1 MKSQKLAAFYSS
13 LSRLTSIYSPI
24 VGKVISAAEMGDLL
38 GFPLAT
44 IKYLSRLTTFI
55 CSDSQQ
61 KSVLLITLMCHRC
74 RLTQGHSE
82 LSQKITHYKDS
93 HKTSA
98 HRWSKV
104 TLFAYKICPLLEI

>member
-24 VGKVISAAEMGDLL
+24 IGKVISAAEMGDLL

-44 IKYLSRLTTFI
+44 IKCLSRLTTFI

-61 KSVLLITLMCHRC
+61 KSVLLITLMCYP
-74 RLTQGHSE
+74 G
-82 LSQKITHYKDS
+82 
-93 HKTSA
+93 A
-98 HRWSKV
+98 G
-104 TLFAYKICPLLEI
+104 